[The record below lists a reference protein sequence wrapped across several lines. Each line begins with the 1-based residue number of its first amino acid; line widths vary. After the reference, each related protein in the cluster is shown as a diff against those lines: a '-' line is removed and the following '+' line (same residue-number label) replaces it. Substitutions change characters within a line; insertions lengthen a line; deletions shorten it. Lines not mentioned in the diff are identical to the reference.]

1 MESESSKKLKKT
13 MRGLWLKVRGPNRT
27 RTSHLGEESVVDT
40 SPGCAFGALVEE
52 RLKNM
57 EGSIQELKE
66 RINGLIFLLIG
77 VVLVEVI
84 MRFVG

>member
-1 MESESSKKLKKT
+1 MESRASKKLKKT
-13 MRGLWLKVRGPNRT
+13 IAGLWLKVRSSNRT
-27 RTSHLGEESVVDT
+27 RASGESVVDT